1 MYLATVVHTP
11 RNVDL
16 PSHVVLQDS
25 EMNQKQRKRKCVCLS
40 IWMLGLVLLT
50 AGAIVVAHFLVPET
64 FHQNSMKTE
73 TTSTFSQLQICQD
86 VVPLED
92 KVKNSDL
99 IVVGSVLPDMTLKV
113 IKIIKGGSL
122 QRPKLPESGKSCFE
136 SSATR
141 QIFFLSPERQGR
153 SVTKQN
159 FDQFYMPKYPA
170 LRATPKIVEI
180 VEKLALDTTAI
191 REEQSILTKPVVQES
206 KDIVSS
212 TEGRSNFR
220 LIHIYTVP
228 GQKSWTAAPV

>member
-64 FHQNSMKTE
+64 FHQNSVKTE

-113 IKIIKGGSL
+113 IKIIK
-122 QRPKLPESGKSCFE
+122 
-136 SSATR
+136 
-141 QIFFLSPERQGR
+141 
-153 SVTKQN
+153 
-159 FDQFYMPKYPA
+159 
-170 LRATPKIVEI
+170 
-180 VEKLALDTTAI
+180 
-191 REEQSILTKPVVQES
+191 
-206 KDIVSS
+206 
-212 TEGRSNFR
+212 
-220 LIHIYTVP
+220 
-228 GQKSWTAAPV
+228 